1 MRRGIIQNI
10 TLLLLLLSVTNS
22 LYAQRNKKTVVIDTV
37 QVAFLNGIAIH
48 TDLLGA
54 YQMQFS
60 DHGQYELGMRINL
73 KDRYFPA
80 LEAGVGKADQEQE
93 YTPELKYK
101 TKAPYFRAGCDFN
114 ILNNKHDAYKAFA
127 GFRYGFTKFDYD
139 MTTAEAITD
148 DEGNTQ
154 INYTPCNNLHC
165 NYHWLE
171 GVFGVDATIWGPL
184 HLGWDVRYR
193 RRLAQKH
200 ASEGEPWYIP
210 GYGGQK
216 AAGFT
221 ANFNLIIS
229 F

>member
-1 MRRGIIQNI
+1 MRRGIIKNI
-10 TLLLLLLSVTNS
+10 IILLLLFVANTAS
-22 LYAQRNKKTVVIDTV
+22 AQKSKKTVVVDTV
-37 QVAFLNGIAIH
+37 QVAFLNGIAVH

-60 DHGQYELGMRINL
+60 DHGQYEVGMRINL

-80 LEAGVGKADQEQE
+80 IEVGYGKADQEQE
-93 YTPELKYK
+93 YNTELKFK
-101 TKAPYFRAGCDFN
+101 TKAPYMRVGCDFN
-114 ILNNKHDAYKAFA
+114 ILNNKHDDYKAFA
-127 GFRYGFTKFDYD
+127 GFRYGLTAFDYD
-139 MTTAEAITD
+139 MTAAESTTD

-154 INYTPCNNLHC
+154 VSYTQYNDLHC

-171 GVFGVDATIWGPL
+171 GVFGVDAKIWGPL

-193 RRLAQKH
+193 RRFIQKH
-200 ASEGEPWYIP
+200 ADEGEPWYVP
-210 GYGGQK
+210 GYGGKK